1 MDENKRNEETL
12 EEKEVIVVPKVEE
25 TTPVL
30 DSKKE
35 QEPEENKEENKE
47 EEVALEM
54 IDKPIFHQIDERRK
68 KFVERYR
75 KFKLT
80 RNLVLFIALAL
91 ITGGMIGFSFI
102 PNFGIWIGIGLV
114 FLVLVAVWLLNKFL
128 IVKKA
133 EVDTHE
139 YVVQTVKDFN
149 TYSFD
154 EKYYQELNIHED
166 MEISLEEFQAAN
178 IYKDLSN
185 VSSRNVVTGKV
196 FDHDFHSASLAGYV
210 TREDEKGRKKS
221 VPIFVGK
228 YLSVNVDLKM
238 DDLLLIYIKG
248 KSNLVELPSFA
259 KDMNVLSDNNTYTI
273 YGKQEDKRAILN
285 NRALSVLKKFKVNKY
300 FLDLSISMQK
310 NAIVFAID
318 YDDEVMNIPLFN
330 NFTGH
335 TLETMKEVGDLIGEF
350 LKEILAE

>member
-1 MDENKRNEETL
+1 MDENKRQEEIL
-12 EEKEVIVVPKVEE
+12 E
-25 TTPVL
+25 
-30 DSKKE
+30 
-35 QEPEENKEENKE
+35 QKEENATPNNEENSTQVLNADEEKDTDDVKEEKE
-47 EEVALEM
+47 EEVTIEM
-54 IDKPIFHQIDERRK
+54 IDKPIFHQIDDRRK

-80 RNLVLFIALAL
+80 RNLVLFIALGL

-102 PNFGIWIGIGLV
+102 PNFGLYIGIGFV

-133 EVDTHE
+133 ETDTHD
-139 YVVQTVKDFN
+139 YVVQTVNDFN
-149 TYSFD
+149 VYSFD
-154 EKYYQELNIHED
+154 EKYYKELKIHDD

-178 IYKDLSN
+178 IYKDLTN

-196 FDHDFHSASLAGYV
+196 FAHDFHTASLAGYV
-210 TREDEKGRKKS
+210 TKEDEKGRKKS

-228 YLSVNVDLKM
+228 YMSVNVDLKM

-248 KSNLVELPSFA
+248 KSDLVELPSVA
-259 KDMNVLSDNNTYTI
+259 NDMNVLSDTNAYTI
-273 YGKQEDKRAILN
+273 YGKQEDKKAILN
-285 NRALSVLKKFKVNKY
+285 SRALSVLKKFKVNKY
-300 FLDLSISMQK
+300 FLDLSISIQK
-310 NAIVFAID
+310 TAIVFAID

-335 TLETMKEVGDLIGEF
+335 TLEAMKEVGDLIGEF
-350 LKEILAE
+350 LKEILA